1 MQSQIEKIPLE
12 SQNKTSEIL
21 NFPQKVKPSFSD
33 IVKHTVVIIKPKK
46 KDQHSKVTTEEF
58 KKKHRCEFF

>member
-46 KDQHSKVTTEEF
+46 KRSTQ
-58 KKKHRCEFF
+58 